1 MPINAFGTKLQL
13 GDGAPVTEIFT
24 DIAEITSIS
33 PPSLSKDT
41 IETTSHDS
49 VDRYKEFISGLRDA
63 GEVSLDI
70 NYDPADA
77 THGLLTGLLGEYE
90 KDAPS
95 NYKII
100 FPDASTTTWSFAG
113 ILTSF
118 ETSAPIDDKLTASV
132 TIKISGKPTLA

>member
-13 GDGAPVTEIFT
+13 GDGSPTTETFT

-41 IETTSHDS
+41 IETTTHNS

-77 THGLLTGLLGEYE
+77 THNLLTGLLGEYE

-100 FPDASTTTWSFAG
+100 FPDSGTTTWSFAG

-118 ETSAPIDDKLTASV
+118 EASAPIDDKLTASI